1 MAGKNFA
8 APVII
13 KRKKIVGGE
22 GHHGGAWKVAYA
34 DFVTAMMAFF
44 LLMWLLGATTEEQ
57 RKGVADYFSPT
68 ASISPSG
75 GGVDVLGGDSQFTQ
89 EARAR
94 SGTGLAGGRSPS
106 ETGDGAAG
114 EMHEIKSEI
123 DKHLTAFSG
132 ESMTMQR
139 ALRHVVTRVTDE
151 GLVIEIFDLE
161 GAPLFAPETAT
172 PEPVLRSIAA
182 MLAEVLGITRNE
194 LAVNGHVRSYPMAL
208 ARNPMWELS
217 ASRADALRE
226 MLQAAGVP
234 ATRLRR
240 ISGHADRRP
249 VTADPMASR
258 NNRVE
263 VVLLRRDR

>member
-1 MAGKNFA
+1 MAGKNSA

-13 KRKKIVGGE
+13 KRKKIVGGD

-57 RKGVADYFSPT
+57 RKGVADYFAPT

-75 GGVDVLGGDSQFTQ
+75 GGVDVLGGDSPFSQD
-89 EARAR
+89 ARAR

-106 ETGDGAAG
+106 ETGEGGAG
-114 EMHEIKSEI
+114 ELHEIKTEI

-151 GLVIEIFDLE
+151 GLVIEIFDLDH
-161 GAPLFAPETAT
+161 AALFAPDSAR
-172 PEPVLRSIAA
+172 PEPVLREIAT
-182 MLAEVLGITRNE
+182 MLAEVLDITSNE

-208 ARNPMWELS
+208 ARNPIWELS
-217 ASRADALRE
+217 AARADALRGL
-226 MLQAAGVP
+226 LQSAGVP
-234 ATRLRR
+234 ASRLRR
-240 ISGHADRRP
+240 ITGHADRKP
-249 VTADPMASR
+249 VTADPMANR